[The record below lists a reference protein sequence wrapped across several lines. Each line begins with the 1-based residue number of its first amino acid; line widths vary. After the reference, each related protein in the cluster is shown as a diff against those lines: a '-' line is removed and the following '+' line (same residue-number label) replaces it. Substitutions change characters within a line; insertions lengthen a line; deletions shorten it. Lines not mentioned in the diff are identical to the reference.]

1 MLVNRNNLNLIF
13 KNLEARFNRA
23 LADTSDLFWMK
34 VAMRMP
40 SAGAET
46 VHQWLSRFP
55 EMREWIG
62 ERTIKA
68 LQGFQYTVRNKDFES
83 TIEVDRNDIEDDN
96 LGIYGSQAA
105 MAGES
110 AARLP
115 DQLVADLLNNGFTSK
130 CFDGKAFFASGHPH
144 AGVKAGWS
152 NKSTKALD
160 ISTLAKAKASYGAAR
175 IAMMKAKDE
184 NGRPIGIKPTH
195 LVVPPDLEDEGRALV
210 TVDRLEDGKPNI
222 YKGSADVVSTARL
235 TSSTAWFLFDLSRSV
250 KPLIYQE
257 RLAPTVEQLSDPQS
271 ERVFMQRKFLFGAR
285 ARGAGGYGFPQFAHG
300 SDGTVA

>member
-1 MLVNRNNLNLIF
+1 MLVNRNNLSLIF
-13 KNLEARFNRA
+13 KNLEARFNRG

-55 EMREWIG
+55 EMREWLG

-68 LQGFQYTVRNKDFES
+68 LQGFKYVVPNRDFET
-83 TIEVDRNDIEDDN
+83 TIEVERNDIEDDN

-115 DQLVADLLNNGFTSK
+115 DQLVAALLNNGFKGK
-130 CFDGKAFFASGHPH
+130 CFDGKPFFATNHPY

-152 NKSTKALD
+152 NKLTKALD
-160 ISTLAKAKASYGAAR
+160 ISTLEAAEASFGAAC
-175 IAMMKAKDE
+175 IAMMEAMDE
-184 NGRPIGIKPTH
+184 NGRPIGAMPTH
-195 LVVPPDLEDEGRALV
+195 LVVPPALKWKANALM

-222 YKGSADVVSTARL
+222 FKDTAEVVVWPRL
-235 TSSTAWFLFDLSRSV
+235 TSKTAWFVLDCSRSV

-257 RLAPTVEQLSDPQS
+257 RTAPVVEQLMNPQS
-271 ERVFMQRKFLFGAR
+271 ETVFMQRKFLFGAR
-285 ARGAGGYGFPQFAHG
+285 ARGAGAYGFPQFAQG
-300 SDGTVA
+300 SDGSA

>member
-13 KNLEARFNRA
+13 ANLEARFNRA

-115 DQLVADLLNNGFTSK
+115 DQLVADLLNTGFADK
-130 CFDGKAFFASGHPH
+130 CFDGKPFFATNHPH
-144 AGVKAGWS
+144 AGEKGGFS
-152 NKSTKALD
+152 NKSTAALD
-160 ISTLAKAKASYGAAR
+160 ISTLAKAEESYGAAE
-175 IAMMKAKDE
+175 ISMMKAKDE
-184 NGRPIGIKPTH
+184 NGRPIGVDPTH
-195 LVVPPDLEDEGRALV
+195 LVVPPDLKHKANALM

-222 YKGSADVVSTARL
+222 FKDSAEVVVWPRL
-235 TSSTAWFLFDLSRSV
+235 TSATAWFLLDCSRSV

-257 RLAPTVEQLSDPQS
+257 RTAPTVEQLSDPQS